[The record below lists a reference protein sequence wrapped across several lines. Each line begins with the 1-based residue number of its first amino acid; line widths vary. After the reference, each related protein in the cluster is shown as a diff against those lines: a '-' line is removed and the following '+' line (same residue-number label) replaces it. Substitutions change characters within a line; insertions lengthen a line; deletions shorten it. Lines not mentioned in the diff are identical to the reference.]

1 MQRIKQLVFQTY
13 EHVRQFYLRMSTRFK
28 TLSIIYIHRLGP
40 NQYLAVIKY

>member
-13 EHVRQFYLRMSTRFK
+13 EHVRQFYLRMSTRIK
-28 TLSIIYIHRLGP
+28 SLTVVYIYRLSV

>member
-13 EHVRQFYLRMSTRFK
+13 EHVREFYFRMSTRIK
-28 TLSIIYIHRLGP
+28 SLKVLYIYRLGV